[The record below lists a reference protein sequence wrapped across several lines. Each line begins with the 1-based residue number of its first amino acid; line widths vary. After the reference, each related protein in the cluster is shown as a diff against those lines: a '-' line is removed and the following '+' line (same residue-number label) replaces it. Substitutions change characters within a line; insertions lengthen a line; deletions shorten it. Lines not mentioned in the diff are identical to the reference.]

1 MPRLLLD
8 VSAEFQI
15 RQERAFN
22 TPDDIIS
29 FMASAEF
36 LSTVPIFSS
45 LRPEDLAP
53 LAGKLRRRRYQ
64 RGEVI
69 FHQEDPADRMHIIV
83 EGRIRISITSDD
95 GREKDLAVLQ
105 SGDCFGEMALLDG
118 SNRSATA
125 TAVGP
130 AQTLVLY
137 REDFMEF
144 LKEHPEVVAQ
154 TTSLLTSRLRSV
166 NQMLGDLAFLDV
178 PTRMAKQLL
187 ELAETYADKTGQ
199 DGPIEVPM
207 GQEELAR
214 LVGASRETIS
224 RALNS
229 YRRLGILSTSHRRI
243 TITDRAALERMA
255 SF

>member
-1 MPRLLLD
+1 M
-8 VSAEFQI
+8 VSAEFL
-15 RQERAFN
+15 A
-22 TPDDIIS
+22 
-29 FMASAEF
+29 
-36 LSTVPIFSS
+36 TVPIFSN
-45 LRPEDLAP
+45 LKPADLDP
-53 LAGKLRRRRYQ
+53 LAGKLRRRGYQ
-64 RGEVI
+64 KGEVI

-83 EGRIRISITSDD
+83 EGTIRISITSDD

-105 SGDCFGEMALLDG
+105 RGDCFGEMALLDG

-125 TAVGP
+125 TAVDP
-130 AQTLVLY
+130 TQTLVLY
-137 REDFMEF
+137 RKDFMDF
-144 LKEHPEVVAQ
+144 LKQHPEVVAQ

-178 PTRMAKQLL
+178 PTRMAKHLL
-187 ELAETYADKTGQ
+187 ELAQAYAGEPGQ

-207 GQEELAR
+207 GQDELAR

-229 YRRLGILSTSHRRI
+229 YRRLGIVSTSRRRI
-243 TITDRAALERMA
+243 TITDREALERMV

>member
-1 MPRLLLD
+1 
-8 VSAEFQI
+8 
-15 RQERAFN
+15 
-22 TPDDIIS
+22 
-29 FMASAEF
+29 MASADF
-36 LSTVPIFSS
+36 LATVPIFSS

-53 LAGKLRRRRYQ
+53 LAGKLRQRGYQ
-64 RGEVI
+64 KGEVI

-105 SGDCFGEMALLDG
+105 RGDCFGEMALLDG

-125 TAVGP
+125 TAVDP
-130 AQTLVLY
+130 TQTLALY

-187 ELAETYADKTGQ
+187 ELAQAYGDETGQ
-199 DGPIEVPM
+199 DGPIEVPL
-207 GQEELAR
+207 GQDELAR

-229 YRRLGILSTSHRRI
+229 YRRLGIVSTSRRRI
-243 TITDRAALERMA
+243 TITDREALERMV